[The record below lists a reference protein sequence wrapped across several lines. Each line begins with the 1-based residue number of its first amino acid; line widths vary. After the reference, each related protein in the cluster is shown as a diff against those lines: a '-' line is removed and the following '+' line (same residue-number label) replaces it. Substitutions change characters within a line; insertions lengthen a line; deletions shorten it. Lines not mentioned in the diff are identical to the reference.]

1 MKWQFKE
8 KQGLDEIE
16 VTIEKKVY
24 DSEVISLITYLESY
38 QLTKSDMLAVKEADQ
53 IHFVKFD
60 DIIAIEVDGDYLVIM
75 TKEKMFRM
83 RERLY
88 KMKDRLPSDYFVQVS
103 KQSLINLDHLQ
114 MMEASFSGNMLAIL
128 TNKTKV
134 IISRRYLKNLEE
146 KLGL

>member
-24 DSEVISLITYLESY
+24 DSEVVSLITYLESY

-60 DIIAIEVDGDYLVIM
+60 DIIAIEVDGDYLDIM
-75 TKEKMFRM
+75 TCKSRFKTRQ
-83 RERLY
+83 RLY
-88 KMKDRLPSDYFVQVS
+88 KIKERLATEQFVQVS
-103 KQSLINLDHLQ
+103 KQSIININHLE

-128 TNKTKV
+128 TNKIKV
-134 IISRRYLKNLEE
+134 IISRRYVKNLE
-146 KLGL
+146 KALGL